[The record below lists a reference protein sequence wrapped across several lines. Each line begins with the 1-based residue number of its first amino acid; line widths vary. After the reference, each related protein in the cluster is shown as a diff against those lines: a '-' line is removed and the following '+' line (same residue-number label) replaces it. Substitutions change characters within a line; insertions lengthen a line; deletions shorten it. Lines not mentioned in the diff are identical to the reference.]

1 MNVSNEDLAAHLQ
14 HVESML
20 NEVLDLLRPVH
31 EHAEWVDS
39 LRDTLQRW
47 RVLPRN
53 GTLIT
58 EN

>member
-1 MNVSNEDLAAHLQ
+1 MQHTIDDLAAHLER
-14 HVESML
+14 VETML
-20 NEVLDLLRPVH
+20 NEVLGLLRPVH
-31 EHAEWVDS
+31 EHAEWVDN

-47 RVLPRN
+47 RVLPRS

>member
-1 MNVSNEDLAAHLQ
+1 MKDEDVVAHLER
-14 HVESML
+14 VEGML
-20 NEVLDLLRPVH
+20 NEVLGLLRPVH
-31 EHAEWVDS
+31 EHAEWVDN

-47 RVLPRN
+47 RVLPRS

>member
-1 MNVSNEDLAAHLQ
+1 MLKAIEDLAAHLDR
-14 HVESML
+14 VEGML
-20 NEVLDLLRPVH
+20 NELLSLLRPVH

>member
-1 MNVSNEDLAAHLQ
+1 MEKTIDDLAAHLER
-14 HVESML
+14 VEGML
-20 NEVLDLLRPVH
+20 NEILGLLRPVH

>member
-1 MNVSNEDLAAHLQ
+1 MQHTIDDLAAHLER
-14 HVESML
+14 VEGML
-20 NEVLDLLRPVH
+20 NEVLGLLRPVH
-31 EHAEWVDS
+31 EHAEWVDN

-47 RVLPRN
+47 RVLPRS

>member
-1 MNVSNEDLAAHLQ
+1 MKDEDVVAHLER
-14 HVESML
+14 VEGML
-20 NEVLDLLRPVH
+20 NEILRLLRPVH
-31 EHAEWVDS
+31 EHAEWVDN

-47 RVLPRN
+47 RVLPRS

>member
-1 MNVSNEDLAAHLQ
+1 MKDEDVVAHLER
-14 HVESML
+14 VETML
-20 NEVLDLLRPVH
+20 NEVLGLLRPVH
-31 EHAEWVDS
+31 EHAEWVDN

-47 RVLPRN
+47 RVLPRS

>member
-1 MNVSNEDLAAHLQ
+1 MKDEDVVAHLER
-14 HVESML
+14 VEGML
-20 NEVLDLLRPVH
+20 NEVLGLLRPVH
-31 EHAEWVDS
+31 EHAQWVDN

-47 RVLPRN
+47 RVLPRS

>member
-1 MNVSNEDLAAHLQ
+1 MKDEDVVAHLER
-14 HVESML
+14 VETML
-20 NEVLDLLRPVH
+20 NEVLGLLQPVH
-31 EHAEWVDS
+31 EHAEWVDN

-47 RVLPRN
+47 RVLPRS

>member
-1 MNVSNEDLAAHLQ
+1 MKDEDVVAHLER
-14 HVESML
+14 VEGML
-20 NEVLDLLRPVH
+20 NEILGLLRPVH
-31 EHAEWVDS
+31 EHAEWVDN

-47 RVLPRN
+47 RVLPRS